1 MPSNAHRQFTQLMGY
16 VDQLIGIHGKLQQ
29 GQGRRHEQDAIHR
42 AGVVMV
48 VAAWEG
54 YVEQVLLESFGAMER
69 DAGVVVGV
77 PGAAAVPTWAR
88 HTFGIRRTELINS
101 LKQFNTPNAQNVQR
115 LMREWM
121 QFDPFPAWSWH
132 VRARQ
137 WDTGEMQKRA
147 NQWLNIRHG
156 IAHGSG
162 LPQDIPWIQ
171 GANNRPRL
179 TLLLLRECKRFF
191 ERLVQ
196 QTDDAFLA
204 FLQAHHGLAAPW

>member
-1 MPSNAHRQFTQLMGY
+1 MPSNAHKQFTELMGY

-29 GQGRRHEQDAIHR
+29 GKGRRHEQDAIHR

-54 YVEQVLLESFGAMER
+54 YVEQVLLESFAAMEM
-69 DAGVVVGV
+69 DAGLVVGV

-88 HTFGIRRTELINS
+88 HTFGLRRTELVNA
-101 LKQFNTPNAQNVQR
+101 LKQFNTPNAENVQR

-121 QFDPFPAWSWH
+121 QFDPFPGWSWH
-132 VRARQ
+132 VKQRQ
-137 WDTGEMQKRA
+137 WDSAEMRRRA
-147 NQWLNIRHG
+147 NHWLQIRHG

-162 LPQDIPWIQ
+162 LPKDIPWIQ
-171 GANNRPRL
+171 DPKNRSRL
-179 TLLLLRECKRFF
+179 TLLLLKECKRFF
-191 ERLVQ
+191 ERLVL

-204 FLQAHHGLAAPW
+204 FLKTHHGLAAPW

>member
-1 MPSNAHRQFTQLMGY
+1 MGFI
-16 VDQLIGIHGKLQQ
+16 DQLIEIHRKLQQ
-29 GQGRRHEQDAIHR
+29 GQGRRREQDAIHR

-54 YVEQVLLESFGAMER
+54 YVEKVLLEALTAIER
-69 DAGVVVGV
+69 DAGIVAGAPV
-77 PGAAAVPTWAR
+77 PAGLPAWTR
-88 HTFGIRRTELINS
+88 HTFGIRRTELVNA

-132 VRARQ
+132 VKARQ
-137 WDTGEMQKRA
+137 WDTAEMQKRA

-162 LPQDIPWIQ
+162 LPTDIQWMQDAQ
-171 GANNRPRL
+171 HRPRL
-179 TLLLLRECKRFF
+179 TLTLLKECKRFF

-196 QTDDAFLA
+196 QTDDSFRV
-204 FLQAHHGLAAPW
+204 FLQVTHGVAAPW